1 MKEESLFCDPAVE
14 IYTTTHTEMLFYTL
28 QRAISGISYHDANR
42 IRERGGEKKRKK
54 KKRERRRSRNAVTR
68 YVNRRRRWQQQQQ
81 RSLIIFIEY
90 DDDIL

>member
-1 MKEESLFCDPAVE
+1 MKEESLFLRSSSRDT
-14 IYTTTHTEMLFYTL
+14 YTTTHTEMLFYTL

-42 IRERGGEKKRKK
+42 IRERGEKKNKK
-54 KKRERRRSRNAVTR
+54 TKRERRRSRDAVTR